1 MKKENL
7 EKLKNLASALRTLA
21 IIYLVA
27 LGIGYVSLVYLAN
40 LKYII
45 KDYDITKLNNINLIA
60 SSVIGSLLTILGIAN
75 LKFFNKWCISN

>member
-1 MKKENL
+1 MKKKNL
-7 EKLKNLASALRTLA
+7 EKLRNIAAALRTLA

-45 KDYDITKLNNINLIA
+45 KNYDITKLNNINLIA
-60 SSVIGSLLTILGIAN
+60 SSIIGSLLTILGIAN
-75 LKFFNKWCISN
+75 FKFLKK

>member
-1 MKKENL
+1 MKKETL
-7 EKLKNLASALRTLA
+7 EKLKNIAAALRTLA

-40 LKYII
+40 IKYIV

-75 LKFFNKWCISN
+75 LKFFTK